1 MGIFKYLLNTTAP
14 LCGGILVTTDDS
26 MSRIQQFVSAFDSS
40 RLGGYLQKLCV
51 QEREEF
57 SQRFL
62 QDFLLL
68 SLKIATKAE
77 LRVL

>member
-1 MGIFKYLLNTTAP
+1 MP
-14 LCGGILVTTDDS
+14 PSCGDTSVTNDDS

-40 RLGGYLQKLCV
+40 RLGGYLQKLSV
-51 QEREEF
+51 QERQEF

-68 SLKIATKAE
+68 SLKITSKAE
-77 LRVL
+77 LRVLTDLRNMTNLT